1 MQATANHT
9 TMTQGALPRQILFFS
24 IPLIFSN
31 LLQVLFNLADIA
43 VVGQFVGSN
52 ALGAVGSTTTLIT
65 MFTGFLIGLSGGINT
80 LVARYFGAGDQRG
93 VHETVHTA
101 ALVSLVSGVL
111 LLAIGVSLAWSILVL
126 LGTKPEL
133 LDSAHLY
140 LRIYFLGMPALALYN
155 FGNAVFSAIGNT
167 RKPLFYLTISG
178 ILNIILNLF
187 FVIVCDMEVAGV
199 ALASIIS
206 QYLSAFLIILA
217 LLRSK
222 DMYGL
227 RVSALR
233 LSGRRVV
240 EILHIGL
247 PAGCQN
253 IVFALANLFI
263 QAGVN
268 TLSTTMVSGNSA
280 AANADNIIYDVMMA
294 FYVACSSFMGQ
305 NFGARQYDRV
315 RKSYLICLVYSSGF
329 GLVLGL
335 LTLAFGRTFLGFFT
349 PDAEVVEAGMKR
361 LSIMCL
367 SYGLSGFMDNTIAA
381 SRALGKTLIPTI
393 VVILGSCIFRIIWVN
408 TIFAHFRTIPSL
420 YLLYPAS
427 WILTATAEIA
437 YFIHVFRQMI
447 PKAA

>member
-1 MQATANHT
+1 
-9 TMTQGALPRQILFFS
+9 MTQGALPRQILFFS
-24 IPLIFSN
+24 IPLILSN

-52 ALGAVGSTTTLIT
+52 ALGAVGSTTILIT

-80 LVARYFGAGDQRG
+80 LVARYFGAADSRG

-101 ALVSLVSGVL
+101 ALISLASGAIL
-111 LLAIGVSLAWSILVL
+111 LTLGVSLSRAILQL

-133 LDSAHLY
+133 LESANLY

-178 ILNIILNLF
+178 ILNVILNLF
-187 FVIVCDMEVAGV
+187 FVIVCGLEVAGV

-222 DMYGL
+222 ETYGMQL
-227 RVSALR
+227 SALR
-233 LSGRRVV
+233 LNGSRAA
-240 EILHIGL
+240 EILRIGL
-247 PAGCQN
+247 PAGLQN
-253 IVFALANLFI
+253 IIFALANLFI
-263 QAGVN
+263 QSGVN
-268 TLSTTMVSGNSA
+268 TFSTTMVSGNSA

-305 NFGARQYDRV
+305 NYGARQYDRV
-315 RKSYLICLVYSSGF
+315 RKSYLLCLVYSIGI
-329 GLVLGL
+329 GMILGL
-335 LTLAFGRTFLGFFT
+335 LTLAFGQTFLGFFT

-381 SRALGKTLIPTI
+381 SRALGKTLVPTI
-393 VVILGSCIFRIIWVN
+393 VVVLGSCVFRIIWVN
-408 TIFAHFRTIPSL
+408 TIFAYFRTIPSL

-427 WILTATAEIA
+427 WILTGAAEII
-437 YFIHVFRQMI
+437 YFIRIYRQAV
-447 PKAA
+447 PKTV